1 MKENTIRQHEQ
12 TKHQN
17 KHWDVHIQQKLQK
30 VEELKTKKEK
40 EINSLVSQQTK
51 TKSQSK
57 AAVTDLLWWKK

>member
-1 MKENTIRQHEQ
+1 MKENTIRRHEQ

>member
-1 MKENTIRQHEQ
+1 MKENTIRRHEQ

-30 VEELKTKKEK
+30 VEELKTKKK

>member
-30 VEELKTKKEK
+30 VEELKTKKK
-40 EINSLVSQQTK
+40 KKKKIVWCHSRQKPNLKVK
-51 TKSQSK
+51 
-57 AAVTDLLWWKK
+57 LL

>member
-30 VEELKTKKEK
+30 VEELKTKKK

>member
-30 VEELKTKKEK
+30 VEELKTKKRK
-40 EINSLVSQQTK
+40 RNK
-51 TKSQSK
+51 
-57 AAVTDLLWWKK
+57 